1 MADEV
6 KLCSPIHSTS
16 ETLVVRRATRRCHK
30 ELGSFCWSG
39 LAAGLAVFGA
49 SRHFAEHTSQM

>member
-6 KLCSPIHSTS
+6 ELCSPIHSTS
-16 ETLVVRRATRRCHK
+16 EMLVVRRAAGRCHK
-30 ELGSFCWSG
+30 ELGSFCWSV

-49 SRHFAEHTSQM
+49 SCHFAEHTSQM